1 MSPVREATATG
12 TTSDAVVTRDGL
24 LARFGLDAAA
34 DDQEVETT
42 YDRIGDFLDQAPSEI
57 RGWADRRQQEAD
69 RIFSLLTGPES
80 QLVPPPERRLRPP
93 SWHRPPRRRAARPTA
108 S

>member
-1 MSPVREATATG
+1 MSPVREATTTG

-42 YDRIGDFLDQAPSEI
+42 YDRIG
-57 RGWADRRQQEAD
+57 G
-69 RIFSLLTGPES
+69 GPT
-80 QLVPPPERRLRPP
+80 
-93 SWHRPPRRRAARPTA
+93 AASRRPTA
-108 S
+108 STPC